1 MNTKSRIIDVSNIP
15 VAVVRKDIKNLHLS
29 VYPPDG
35 HVRIAVPTYIDDE
48 AIRMA
53 VISKLAWIRRQQKSF
68 QEQPRQTPRECITGE
83 SHYYFGQRYLLN
95 VEITNKKPSLQLRGK
110 KQIDL
115 FINEG
120 MDRDK
125 REAIFIAWHRRE
137 LKKIIPDLIV
147 KWEKKIGVKVQG
159 WGVKRMRTKWG
170 SCNIAAGRI
179 WLNLE
184 LAKKPVQCLEYII
197 VHEMLHLIERHHN
210 DHFIELMDQFM
221 PTWRTYRD
229 LLNSMPLAHED
240 WKY

>member
-1 MNTKSRIIDVSNIP
+1 MNIEARNIDVSGIP

-35 HVRIAVPTYIDDE
+35 RVRIAVPTYIDDE

-53 VISKLAWIRRQQKSF
+53 VISKLAWIRNQQKSF
-68 QEQPRQTPRECITGE
+68 RDQPRQTPRECITGE
-83 SHYYFGQRYLLN
+83 SHYFFGQRYLLN
-95 VEITNKKPSLQLRGK
+95 VEVTDAKPYLQLRGK
-110 KQIDL
+110 KKIDL

-120 MDRDK
+120 MGTEK
-125 REAIFIAWHRRE
+125 REALFIAWHRSE
-137 LKKIIPDLIV
+137 LKKVIPDLIS
-147 KWEKKIGVKVQG
+147 KWEKKIGVTVND

-184 LAKKPVQCLEYII
+184 LAKKPIQCVEYII
-197 VHEMLHLIERHHN
+197 VHEMVHLLERHHN
-210 DHFIELMDQFM
+210 HRFIELMDQFM
-221 PTWRTYRD
+221 PTWRTNRD